1 MEYQWVIKPTP
12 LPKTIRLLMEEVNLP
27 RPLAVIL
34 AQRGIDSFESAKEY
48 FRPSLERLYDPYMM
62 KGMEKA
68 VQRIIN
74 AIERKEKILIYGDY
88 DVDGT
93 TSVALMYDFLIS
105 VYPNISYYIPD
116 RYNEGYGIS
125 IDGIDYAADNS
136 FSLVIALDCGIKAI
150 DKIDYANEKGI
161 DFIICDHHLPGD
173 SLPAAYAILDPKQPD
188 CNYPFKDLSG
198 CGVGFK
204 LIQALAPKLGIEDE
218 KLFSYLDLLVV
229 SIAADIVSIT
239 DENRIFSHFGL
250 NQLRKHSRPG
260 LKVLLG
266 STENVDI
273 SDIVFNLAP
282 KINATGRLRHASQSV
297 ELLISKEQD
306 TVKEIADQITKL
318 NAERKVKD
326 GHVTSEAI
334 RLIKENNEI
343 DRFSTVVYS
352 PNWHKGVLGIVA
364 SRLIDTYYRPTLV
377 LTEGNEGEISGS
389 ARSVKGFDI
398 YEVIEACSDLLSR
411 YGGHKFAAGLSM
423 PAENYELFK
432 ERFEALVKEKI
443 RPAQRIPTVE
453 IDTPIGFDEI
463 TTSFLRIHDQMFP
476 FGPDNMTPVF
486 LTTQLIGGNVRKIG
500 KSGEHLKMEV
510 MDANNIKFSATAFGM
525 GEMEEDFRYR
535 KFDLVYSIRKNYW
548 NGNCYR
554 QFNIQ
559 AVRFEE

>member
-218 KLFSYLDLLVV
+218 KLFSYLDLLV
-229 SIAADIVSIT
+229 
-239 DENRIFSHFGL
+239 
-250 NQLRKHSRPG
+250 
-260 LKVLLG
+260 
-266 STENVDI
+266 
-273 SDIVFNLAP
+273 
-282 KINATGRLRHASQSV
+282 
-297 ELLISKEQD
+297 
-306 TVKEIADQITKL
+306 
-318 NAERKVKD
+318 
-326 GHVTSEAI
+326 
-334 RLIKENNEI
+334 
-343 DRFSTVVYS
+343 
-352 PNWHKGVLGIVA
+352 
-364 SRLIDTYYRPTLV
+364 
-377 LTEGNEGEISGS
+377 
-389 ARSVKGFDI
+389 
-398 YEVIEACSDLLSR
+398 
-411 YGGHKFAAGLSM
+411 
-423 PAENYELFK
+423 
-432 ERFEALVKEKI
+432 
-443 RPAQRIPTVE
+443 
-453 IDTPIGFDEI
+453 
-463 TTSFLRIHDQMFP
+463 
-476 FGPDNMTPVF
+476 
-486 LTTQLIGGNVRKIG
+486 
-500 KSGEHLKMEV
+500 
-510 MDANNIKFSATAFGM
+510 
-525 GEMEEDFRYR
+525 
-535 KFDLVYSIRKNYW
+535 
-548 NGNCYR
+548 
-554 QFNIQ
+554 
-559 AVRFEE
+559 